1 MRRKKKESSGLRN
14 VYYYGSRIACY
25 CNILMMDSI
34 KLTYEI
40 KYRSERWNKV
50 FICKN
55 FKETLL
61 LHSITKQ
68 WLLGVSMPD
77 YA

>member
-14 VYYYGSRIACY
+14 VYYNGSRIACY
-25 CNILMMDSI
+25 CNILMDSI

-55 FKETLL
+55 FKEALL